1 VRDWIGSIDQE
12 AGVLVAMEGP
22 PGGGS
27 EAAGA
32 SIGDLGASSLRRELK
47 E

>member
-12 AGVLVAMEGP
+12 AGVLEGP